1 MKDKKD
7 KKDKKIHI
15 RLPEGLHKKLRIK
28 CAFKDVTMQEYV
40 EGLVREDLAEYR
52 IEDEIAE
59 FNQRKIKRRS

>member
-1 MKDKKD
+1 MKD

-15 RLPEGLHKKLRIK
+15 RLSENLHKKLRIK
-28 CAFKDVTMQEYV
+28 CAFKDATIQEYV

-59 FNQRKIKRRS
+59 FNEKKTKRRA